1 MPDEASR
8 STPLDP
14 ASGGV
19 DRLHTLWSEPKYAL
33 AGLAENDASENA
45 EGSGLPP
52 EASENTAGSAPPSS
66 CIAA

>member
-19 DRLHTLWSEPKYAL
+19 DMLHTLWSEPKYAL
-33 AGLAENDASENA
+33 AGLAENA